1 MTEQWIAFVQE
12 KWWIVLAA
20 VVALAVVVS
29 VVKTVIKWVLIA
41 AIVGA
46 VVLYGANYKE
56 ELTAVGDQL
65 LVGAKEQAIEAF
77 VAQTLNADYEAKSD
91 GTFVV
96 STESVRVEG
105 KEGSDEVTLYWNGVK
120 VGTFQI
126 DATIQAALEQAK
138 NSK

>member
-20 VVALAVVVS
+20 VVALAIVVS
-29 VVKTVIKWVLIA
+29 VVKTVVKWVLIA

-46 VVLYGANYKE
+46 VVMYGANYKE
-56 ELTAVGDQL
+56 ELTAVSDQL
-65 LVGAKEQAIEAF
+65 VADAKEQAIQAF
-77 VAQTLNADYEAKSD
+77 VAQTLNAEYEAKDD

-105 KEGSDEVTLYWNGVK
+105 KEGSNEVTVFWNGVK
-120 VGTFQI
+120 VGTFAI
-126 DATIQAALEQAK
+126 DATIEAALEQAK
-138 NSK
+138 KNQ

>member
-29 VVKTVIKWVLIA
+29 VVKTVVKWVLIV

-65 LVGAKEQAIEAF
+65 LEDAKEQAIQAL
-77 VAQTLNADYEAKSD
+77 VTQTLNADYEAESD

-120 VGTFQI
+120 VGTFAM
-126 DATIQAALEQAK
+126 DAAIQAALEQAK
-138 NSK
+138 SNQ